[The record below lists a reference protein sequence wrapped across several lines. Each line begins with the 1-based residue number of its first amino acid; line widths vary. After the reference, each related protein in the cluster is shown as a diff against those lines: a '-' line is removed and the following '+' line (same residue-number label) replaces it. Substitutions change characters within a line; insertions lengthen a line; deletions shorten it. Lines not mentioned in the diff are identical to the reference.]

1 MTRTATCSCG
11 RLSVTLEGAPP
22 AIGIC
27 HCFECQKQT
36 GSVFGA
42 WTYWPKSACKEIKG
56 EARLY
61 RRIAESGRWVDNY
74 FCPNCGSS
82 LYSYAEMAPDEI
94 CVATGNFADRNFPPP
109 EFAVWA
115 ECRHGWVRLP
125 EECRQKARDS
135 DSPEI

>member
-11 RLSVTLEGAPP
+11 QLSVTMQGDPP
-22 AIGIC
+22 VVGVC

-42 WTYWPKSACKEIKG
+42 WTYWPKSACLAITGDAK
-56 EARLY
+56 LY

-74 FCPNCGSS
+74 FCPHCGSS
-82 LYSYAEMAPDEI
+82 VYSYAEMAPDEI
-94 CVATGNFADRNFPPP
+94 CVATGSFADRDFPPP
-109 EFAVWA
+109 TMAVWG

-125 EECRQKARDS
+125 EGCTQAARDTG
-135 DSPEI
+135 SPEM